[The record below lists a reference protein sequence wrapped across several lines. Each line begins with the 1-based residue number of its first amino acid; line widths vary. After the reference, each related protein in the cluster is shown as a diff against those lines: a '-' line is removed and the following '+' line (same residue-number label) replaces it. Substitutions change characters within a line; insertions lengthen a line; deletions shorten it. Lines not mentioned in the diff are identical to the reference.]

1 MRTVKNYVGI
11 ILCACVIIFI
21 YKTFDI
27 SLFSNILSAFIPL
40 IVGAILAY
48 FLQPLVYK
56 FEMFLDSFQNKKLI
70 KYSHTISSIFVFVVF
85 VLIIVVLMI
94 AIIPALVNYVVN
106 IADNLTLYIKNFE
119 QTLETYLGSNL
130 ASEVIIKIDEMV
142 VKYVNS
148 IEAID
153 PIATLGTIF
162 KAGSTI
168 ITAVLGLIFTP
179 YVLIEAKKL
188 VSIFDRLCS
197 LFMSKEKIE
206 QTSKNKS
213 KSKAIEHIN
222 NTYFQGIMGPSWYN
236 DIDIWFRKYCFDEQV
251 MIALFDYC
259 YKRSALHR
267 NYVQTVAEAWAS
279 NKVKTWNDL
288 DTYYQQ
294 QESLN
299 KIKKS
304 IAKKLG
310 KYNGLTQYEEAYI
323 ENWILNFGYDMNII
337 EIALKR
343 TTFKQN
349 PTFEYINNI
358 ITDWHDR
365 NLKTPSEITAF
376 IEQRK
381 KQDKDTKALKTT
393 VNKANYEQRKY
404 SNLDF
409 LYANNIEKKGN

>member
-1 MRTVKNYVGI
+1 MKLEQNE
-11 ILCACVIIFI
+11 
-21 YKTFDI
+21 KTL
-27 SLFSNILSAFIPL
+27 LFSETIIPDIFFSEHLSELPGDYLKIYLYMIFLSKYGKDIKLTDLSKKLNIPL
-40 IVGAILAY
+40 KAINDGMK
-48 FLQPLVYK
+48 FLEEHHLIT
-56 FEMFLDSFQNKKLI
+56 KKTTG
-70 KYSHTISSIFVFVVF
+70 Y
-85 VLIIVVLMI
+85 IIIDLQE
-94 AIIPALVNYVVN
+94 ATLHNLYTP
-106 IADNLTLYIKNFE
+106 NLT
-119 QTLETYLGSNL
+119 
-130 ASEVIIKIDEMV
+130 
-142 VKYVNS
+142 
-148 IEAID
+148 
-153 PIATLGTIF
+153 
-162 KAGSTI
+162 
-168 ITAVLGLIFTP
+168 
-179 YVLIEAKKL
+179 
-188 VSIFDRLCS
+188 
-197 LFMSKEKIE
+197 MSKEKIE

-409 LYANNIEKKGN
+409 LYANNIEKKGK

>member
-1 MRTVKNYVGI
+1 MKLEQNEKP
-11 ILCACVIIFI
+11 L
-21 YKTFDI
+21 
-27 SLFSNILSAFIPL
+27 LFSETIIPDIFFSEHLSELPGDYLKIYLYMIFLSKYGKDIKLTDLSKKLNIPL
-40 IVGAILAY
+40 KAINDGMK
-48 FLQPLVYK
+48 FLEEHHLIT
-56 FEMFLDSFQNKKLI
+56 KKTTG
-70 KYSHTISSIFVFVVF
+70 Y
-85 VLIIVVLMI
+85 IIIDLQE
-94 AIIPALVNYVVN
+94 ATLHNLYTP
-106 IADNLTLYIKNFE
+106 NLT
-119 QTLETYLGSNL
+119 
-130 ASEVIIKIDEMV
+130 
-142 VKYVNS
+142 
-148 IEAID
+148 
-153 PIATLGTIF
+153 
-162 KAGSTI
+162 
-168 ITAVLGLIFTP
+168 
-179 YVLIEAKKL
+179 
-188 VSIFDRLCS
+188 
-197 LFMSKEKIE
+197 MSKEKIE

-288 DTYYQQ
+288 DTYYQH

>member
-1 MRTVKNYVGI
+1 MKLEQNEKP
-11 ILCACVIIFI
+11 L
-21 YKTFDI
+21 
-27 SLFSNILSAFIPL
+27 LFSETIIPDIFFSEHLSELPGDYLKIYLYMIFLSKYGKDIKLTDLSKKLNIPL
-40 IVGAILAY
+40 KAINDGMK
-48 FLQPLVYK
+48 FLEEHHLIT
-56 FEMFLDSFQNKKLI
+56 KKTTG
-70 KYSHTISSIFVFVVF
+70 Y
-85 VLIIVVLMI
+85 IIIDLQE
-94 AIIPALVNYVVN
+94 ATLHNLYTP
-106 IADNLTLYIKNFE
+106 NLT
-119 QTLETYLGSNL
+119 
-130 ASEVIIKIDEMV
+130 
-142 VKYVNS
+142 
-148 IEAID
+148 
-153 PIATLGTIF
+153 
-162 KAGSTI
+162 
-168 ITAVLGLIFTP
+168 
-179 YVLIEAKKL
+179 
-188 VSIFDRLCS
+188 
-197 LFMSKEKIE
+197 MSKEKIE

-267 NYVQTVAEAWAS
+267 KYAQTVAEAWGS

>member
-1 MRTVKNYVGI
+1 MKLEQNE
-11 ILCACVIIFI
+11 
-21 YKTFDI
+21 KTL
-27 SLFSNILSAFIPL
+27 LFSETIIPDIFFSEHLSELPGDYLKIYLYMIFLSKYGKDIKLTDLSKKLNIPL
-40 IVGAILAY
+40 KAINDGMK
-48 FLQPLVYK
+48 FLEEHHLIT
-56 FEMFLDSFQNKKLI
+56 KKTTG
-70 KYSHTISSIFVFVVF
+70 Y
-85 VLIIVVLMI
+85 IIIDLQE
-94 AIIPALVNYVVN
+94 ATLHNLYTP
-106 IADNLTLYIKNFE
+106 NLT
-119 QTLETYLGSNL
+119 
-130 ASEVIIKIDEMV
+130 
-142 VKYVNS
+142 
-148 IEAID
+148 
-153 PIATLGTIF
+153 
-162 KAGSTI
+162 
-168 ITAVLGLIFTP
+168 
-179 YVLIEAKKL
+179 
-188 VSIFDRLCS
+188 
-197 LFMSKEKIE
+197 MSKEKIE

-294 QESLN
+294 QENLN